1 MDTTTNQN
9 FAPLATKLIKEGGKI
24 DVREIDKQ
32 ELKSKTLGILIT
44 LGLCIFLIA
53 AFYAADFLHRV
64 IIHNLI
70 EDNFKGISIGN
81 IDASWN
87 VANDFLY
94 ISVICTCTI
103 LVSAKLLILYYKAT
117 RYSEIYHKLPAQIT
131 LLSIAITLN
140 AITLRA
146 YFGWSNEM
154 ITKYGIE
161 PIAYVSFILMIYSA
175 ITYFFLITT
184 FFKTINLM
192 INKAFCK

>member
-1 MDTTTNQN
+1 MQTENQN
-9 FAPLATKLIKEGGKI
+9 FAPLATKIIKQGGKI

-32 ELKSKTLGILIT
+32 KLKSDTLGILIT
-44 LGLCIFLIA
+44 LGLCIFFIA
-53 AFYAADFLHRV
+53 AFYAADFLHKV
-64 IIHNLI
+64 ILRNLI
-70 EDNFKGISIGN
+70 EDNFKVISIGN
-81 IDASWN
+81 IEASWN
-87 VANDFLY
+87 VANDFLS

-117 RYSEIYHKLPAQIT
+117 RYSAIYHRLPAQIT

-161 PIAYVSFILMIYSA
+161 PIAYLSFIFMVYSA
-175 ITYFFLITT
+175 ITYFFLTTT
-184 FFKTINLM
+184 FFKTINFM
-192 INKAFCK
+192 TNKAFCR